1 MKREQELREILIHN
15 TVRLVAEG
23 GFEKAT
29 TKAITFDGETLPDM
43 RMNEV
48 YIYRIFGNKEHLYEA
63 AFECLDEEF
72 AEDLQRCVEYY
83 RDASGCVRERL
94 CEVFLR
100 VWRFAINNETQCRFY
115 IRYYYSIY
123 FKGQSLAGH
132 NQRFSEIVNCFRP
145 LFKDEAD
152 VVAIMHSVL
161 TLLLDFA
168 NRVYNGDL
176 ADDDINRP
184 HIYNVLYCA
193 MESYFAE
200 EVRKSANL
208 RRFV

>member
-1 MKREQELREILIHN
+1 MRRPLSALTRNLPRICKDAWN
-15 TVRLVAEG
+15 TTGMQA
-23 GFEKAT
+23 
-29 TKAITFDGETLPDM
+29 
-43 RMNEV
+43 
-48 YIYRIFGNKEHLYEA
+48 
-63 AFECLDEEF
+63 
-72 AEDLQRCVEYY
+72 
-83 RDASGCVRERL
+83 DASGNGSTRC
-94 CEVFLR
+94 FLR

-184 HIYNVLYCA
+184 HIYNVHYCA